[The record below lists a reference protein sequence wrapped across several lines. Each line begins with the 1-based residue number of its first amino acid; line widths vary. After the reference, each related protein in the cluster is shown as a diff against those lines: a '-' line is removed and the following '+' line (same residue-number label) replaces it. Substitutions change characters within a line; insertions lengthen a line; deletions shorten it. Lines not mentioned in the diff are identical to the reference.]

1 MQRAMVD
8 FQGTKSRV
16 AGPKGHLTTA
26 NTKAF
31 VPFRHT
37 RCCAM
42 IEGMSNQRSG
52 LSLEQEEP
60 GQGRGPFRAPSEDP
74 PAEQAEASGW
84 IADENIDW
92 PSEGTVAGVAERR
105 YQLYEA
111 MRRLEAAVA
120 RPSGLADWR
129 MEIETA
135 VADLD
140 SSLDDHIR
148 RTEFDDGLFAEIL
161 GGSPH
166 LASRIAD
173 LEEEHGELQA
183 ACRKALSMAAD
194 WSPTRLRRK
203 ANVLLARLAF
213 HRQSG
218 AELLYDAYNVD
229 IAAGD

>member
-1 MQRAMVD
+1 
-8 FQGTKSRV
+8 
-16 AGPKGHLTTA
+16 
-26 NTKAF
+26 
-31 VPFRHT
+31 
-37 RCCAM
+37 M
-42 IEGMSNQRSG
+42 IENMSNQRSE
-52 LSLEQEEP
+52 LSLEQEEAAQ
-60 GQGRGPFRAPSEDP
+60 GQDLFRAPGEDLL
-74 PAEQAEASGW
+74 AEQAIDQAEGSGW

-92 PSEGTVAGVAERR
+92 PSEETVAGVAERR

-135 VADLD
+135 ITDLD
-140 SSLDDHIR
+140 RSLGDHIR
-148 RTEFDDGLFAEIL
+148 RTESDDGLFAEIL

-166 LASRIAD
+166 LASRIAK
-173 LEEEHGELQA
+173 LEEEHVELRA
-183 ACRKALSMAAD
+183 ACRKALLMAAD